1 MTRVPRVQ
9 RHARHGAERGG
20 LNNITAVYWWPVP
33 DGVGSPTFDCEA
45 IAGTF
50 TREYCE
56 IDRFEACAVD
66 AQCPIGDGASDCD
79 PDAQHALIDFAK
91 CFECDDG
98 CDDPAHAAPCAA
110 DAGLDADAIQA
121 CADGGGAVPIM
132 NIVHGFANNSD
143 PIVTGFPDIRV
154 DYKVQANSFPS
165 SVREL
170 EAAICDA
177 YTGP

>member
-98 CDDPAHAAPCAA
+98 CDEDDGEGDLDCFFLAAQRAAAPR
-110 DAGLDADAIQA
+110 
-121 CADGGGAVPIM
+121 PE
-132 NIVHGFANNSD
+132 
-143 PIVTGFPDIRV
+143 IR
-154 DYKVQANSFPS
+154 P
-165 SVREL
+165 
-170 EAAICDA
+170 
-177 YTGP
+177 G